1 MSGTEGDIS
10 ALRTETIELRAQLA
24 GITAERDAARADAE
38 AAAAE
43 VRGDVLNSSCRDIL
57 RHLTRHC
64 AQAERLGVQ
73 LEELQV
79 QLESTAAHLQARRLS
94 AYWRCSVVWRA
105 SLLSSS
111 WTR

>member
-1 MSGTEGDIS
+1 
-10 ALRTETIELRAQLA
+10 
-24 GITAERDAARADAE
+24 
-38 AAAAE
+38 
-43 VRGDVLNSSCRDIL
+43 
-57 RHLTRHC
+57 
-64 AQAERLGVQ
+64 VQ

-94 AYWRCSVVWRA
+94 AYWWCSVVWRA